1 MTKFEGFLTI
11 VASLLVGAGG
21 YQAYAR
27 HDIQR
32 NFDIQRE
39 FHRWLYSRSEWAGNT
54 RWLGVRALKNP
65 MDMWVY
71 QDILYETKPD
81 VLVEAGTA
89 FGGSAYY
96 FASMFDLLGKGRVVT
111 IDILPEPSR
120 PKHPRI
126 TYLLGSS
133 TSEETLRQVRDGIR
147 PGERVMVVLDSDH
160 HAEHVRRELEDYS
173 PLVCQGC
180 YLVVE
185 DTNINGNPVLPDYG
199 PGPNEAVHDFLKSHK
214 DFAQDFSREYL
225 GVTYFPGGWLKRK

>member
-1 MTKFEGFLTI
+1 MTKFEGFLT
-11 VASLLVGAGG
+11 VAASLLVGAGLYQG
-21 YQAYAR
+21 YDNHLR
-27 HDIQR
+27 R
-32 NFDIQRE
+32 KLDIQRE
-39 FHRWLYSRSEWAGNT
+39 FNRWIYDRSEWAGKT
-54 RWLGVRALKNP
+54 RWLGVEALKNP

-89 FGGSAYY
+89 YGGSAYY
-96 FASMFDLLGKGRVVT
+96 FASLFDLLGKGRIVT
-111 IDILPEPSR
+111 IDILPIPSR

-126 TYLLGSS
+126 AYLLGSS
-133 TSEETLRQVRDGIR
+133 TSDEILKQVRDGIH

-160 HAEHVRRELEDYS
+160 HKDHVRRELEDYS

-199 PGPNEAVHDFLKSHK
+199 PGPKEAVHDFLGTHK
-214 DFAQDFSREYL
+214 EFVQDFSREYL